1 MVAVKSREAPPME
14 PTRTA
19 WIPLSILGRDP
30 RVNTRPVD
38 GQWVEQHVPIF
49 EPDALGV
56 LAVSARPDGQTIIL
70 DGQNRA
76 ELCRRVGWGD
86 QSVLCR
92 IYEGL
97 TVQKE
102 AALFRALNDNRQVKS
117 VFKFL
122 ARVTEG
128 EPAAVAINTVVEQLG
143 WKVAGQ
149 VSAKQISAVVALEKI
164 FTGDRR
170 KDSPG
175 VGAVF
180 TTLNL
185 VTEAWGHRPE
195 TVNGQVLLGVGG
207 VVNRYGDDLSIADLV
222 RKLSSYPGGPG
233 GLLGD
238 ARGLKAMLGG
248 SVGNAVAETIVKVY
262 NKGRRVNR
270 LPEWRQ

>member
-1 MVAVKSREAPPME
+1 MTE

-38 GQWVEQHVPIF
+38 NQWVEQHVAAF
-49 EPDALGV
+49 NPDALGV
-56 LAVSARPDGQTIIL
+56 LSVSARAGGETIIL

-76 ELCRRVGWGD
+76 ELCRRVGWAD

-97 TVQKE
+97 TIE
-102 AALFRALNDNRQVKS
+102 AEARLFQALNDGRAVKP
-117 VFKFL
+117 VYKFL

-128 EPAAVAINTVVEQLG
+128 EPVAVAIKSVAEQLG
-143 WKVAGQ
+143 WQ
-149 VSAKQISAVVALEKI
+149 VSDQPGASHINAVVALEKVY
-164 FTGDRR
+164 TGDRR
-170 KDSPG
+170 TDSPD

-185 VTEAWGHRPE
+185 VTEAWGHRAE
-195 TVNGQVLLGVGG
+195 AVAGAILLGVGQ
-207 VVNRYGDDLSIADLV
+207 VVGRYGDQVQLKELA
-222 RKLSSYPGGPG
+222 RKLASYPGGPG

-238 ARGLKAMLGG
+238 ARGLRQYQGG
-248 SVGNAVAETIVKVY
+248 SVANCVSEVIVKRY
-262 NKGRRVNR
+262 NERRRAHR
-270 LPEWRQ
+270 LPDWRQA